1 MNASELTE
9 FNSIRHWLN
18 GDKNFTRG
26 FLLLSAYSD
35 NHTVVDSLK
44 RFPEDSL
51 LFSQLK
57 TRYDRL
63 KAMYDATTEETTPVE
78 VQTVNDKKVI
88 KHVEIFEQVSKI
100 ANEVTAIVTATK
112 MNEGERKKQ
121 QIQQELKAHFK
132 HRSLWHS
139 ELQALT
145 YHLDGSPK
153 KKLTQD
159 EETKAFETAKL
170 LVELQEKIEVALN
183 HLDYY
188 AIHGNFPQ
196 TAYKQRV
203 KKAVPLSHP
212 EAILKLKNNVAPQHS
227 KLKTKIAKAKEELP
241 TAMGKSKVRLLHF
254 LAKWQ
259 PMFEQLDAE
268 KSKLEKLIHG
278 K

>member
-9 FNSIRHWLN
+9 FNSIRQWLN

-26 FLLLSAYSD
+26 YLLLSAYSD
-35 NHTVVDSLK
+35 NHSVVDSLK

-57 TRYDRL
+57 ARYDRL
-63 KAMYDATTEETTPVE
+63 KAMYDATIEENA
-78 VQTVNDKKVI
+78 TVLEKEVI
-88 KHVEIFEQVSKI
+88 KHVEIFEQVSKT
-100 ANEVTAIVTATK
+100 ANEITAIVSAIK
-112 MNEGERKKQ
+112 INEGERKKQ
-121 QIQQELKAHFK
+121 QIQQELKSHFK
-132 HRSLWHS
+132 HRSLWHA

-145 YHLDGSPK
+145 YHMDGSQK
-153 KKLTQD
+153 KKLTP
-159 EETKAFETAKL
+159 EEEAKAFETSKL

-188 AIHGNFPQ
+188 AIHGKFPQ

-212 EAILKLKNNVAPQHS
+212 EAILKLKNVVAPQHS
-227 KLKTKIAKAKEELP
+227 KLKSKIAKAKKELP
-241 TAMGKSKVRLLHF
+241 TAMDKEKKRLLHF

-259 PMFEQLDAE
+259 PMFEALDAE